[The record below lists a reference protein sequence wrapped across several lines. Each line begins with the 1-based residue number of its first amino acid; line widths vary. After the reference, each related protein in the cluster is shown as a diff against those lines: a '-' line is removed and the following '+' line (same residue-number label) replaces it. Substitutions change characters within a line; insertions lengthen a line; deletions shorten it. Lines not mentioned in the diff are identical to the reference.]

1 MENTNYEVSEEL
13 KKIFK
18 ITNEIARDN
27 GYKEISLELVTY
39 VILKSYI
46 KDGFSESLVINQVLA
61 DYKNAVKNKM
71 LEICQN
77 YYVSK
82 TSCDQISKRKSII

>member
-13 KKIFK
+13 KKIFQ
-18 ITNEIARDN
+18 ITNEIARNN

-61 DYKNAVKNKM
+61 DYKNAIKNKM
-71 LEICQN
+71 LEIYKN
-77 YYVSK
+77 YYV
-82 TSCDQISKRKSII
+82 

>member
-18 ITNEIARDN
+18 ITNEIARNN

-46 KDGFSESLVINQVLA
+46 KDGFS
-61 DYKNAVKNKM
+61 
-71 LEICQN
+71 
-77 YYVSK
+77 
-82 TSCDQISKRKSII
+82 